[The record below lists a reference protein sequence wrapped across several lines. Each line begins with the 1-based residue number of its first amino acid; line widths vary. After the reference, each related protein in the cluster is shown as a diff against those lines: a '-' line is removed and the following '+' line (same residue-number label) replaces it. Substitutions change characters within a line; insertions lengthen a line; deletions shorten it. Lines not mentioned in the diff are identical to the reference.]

1 MKFKKGSFFILKE
14 SGMYDRIKYIA
25 DCIDIST
32 IFEKTKNWAEKGHYQ
47 NIQTITC
54 KNEL

>member
-1 MKFKKGSFFILKE
+1 MGLFLLKE
-14 SGMYDRIKYIA
+14 SGMCDRIKCIA

>member
-1 MKFKKGSFFILKE
+1 M
-14 SGMYDRIKYIA
+14 A

-32 IFEKTKNWAEKGHYQ
+32 IFEKPKNQAEKGRFQ

-54 KNEL
+54 KNEPRKP